1 MRAPAPADCGE
12 AVADRDRAARRR
24 VRVRASPS
32 GLPARSAG
40 LGLGVALDRVVG
52 DPRRWH
58 PVAGF
63 GGVAIAVEH
72 RLLDPR
78 RSAAGQRAAGVLF
91 TGVLVGGS
99 AAATHTVGRLL
110 SRSTAG
116 TVAWNAAVAWACLGG
131 SSLLSVARR
140 QDALLRSGDH
150 DGSRALLP
158 WLCGR
163 DPDALD
169 PDDLARAVV
178 ESVAENTSDAAVCTL
193 FWAAIAGPAGAAMH
207 RTANTLDAMV
217 GHRSPRY
224 QHFGTASARL
234 DDVLGFVPAR
244 LAGLIG
250 VAVAGTIG
258 GSPSGALRAWRRDAR
273 AHPSPNAGVVE
284 SVCAGA
290 LGVRLGGPTP
300 YPYGVQQRAV
310 LGDGRPVRAEDI
322 GRAVRLHDR
331 VQLVTAGLMIA
342 GLLVAHARTVR
353 RDD

>member
-12 AVADRDRAARRR
+12 AVADRARAARRR
-24 VRVRASPS
+24 VRVRTSPS
-32 GLPARSAG
+32 GLPARAAG

-63 GGVAIAVEH
+63 GGVAMAVEH

-78 RSAAGQRAAGVLF
+78 RSETGQRAAGVLF
-91 TGVLVGGS
+91 TGILVGGS
-99 AAATHTVGRLL
+99 AAATHAVGRLL
-110 SRSTAG
+110 SQSTAG

-258 GSPSGALRAWRRDAR
+258 GSPSGALRTWRRDAR
-273 AHPSPNAGVVE
+273 THPSPNAGVVE

-353 RDD
+353 RDG